1 MDPTD
6 TTGPAALDAFDV
18 PAADATGAAGDRRFA
33 WHPQYRG
40 QRPADVRAQ
49 IRDELRSDQRSYALT
64 IDGPPESESDM
75 LVRVMELEKRWG
87 PYAMD
92 WATADLDE
100 IADRAVDFE
109 LERDARQ
116 ELFPYSEYRER
127 HAPVGI
133 RADAARPDDADERP
147 APWWAF
153 WRR

>member
-1 MDPTD
+1 MNQINASES
-6 TTGPAALDAFDV
+6 TGAP
-18 PAADATGAAGDRRFA
+18 DATGKVSAPGDRRFV

-40 QRPADVRAQ
+40 QRAAEVREQ
-49 IRDELRSDQRSYALT
+49 IRDDLCSDQRSYALA
-64 IDGPPESESDM
+64 IDGPEEHESDM
-75 LVRVMELEKRWG
+75 LVRVVALEKKWG

-100 IADRAVDFE
+100 ITDRAVDFE

-116 ELFPYSEYRER
+116 ELFPYSEYRDH
-127 HAPVGI
+127 HAPIGSRSPVG
-133 RADAARPDDADERP
+133 DAGAEPDDDERP